1 MSESN
6 KRLLVGNLRRPVVD
20 TLRASLHAY
29 LDRILDSLTY
39 DDDNHPDLTGPD
51 RQISR
56 NSVEVLVDTQ
66 LTSQT
71 AGYWHLELRVS
82 MTPSDVWRVL
92 QERVDFVSKLA
103 ELRGVFKATK
113 EDE

>member
-1 MSESN
+1 MSEPH

-39 DDDNHPDLTGPD
+39 DDDSHPDLTGPD

-56 NSVEVLVDTQ
+56 NSVEVLVDTE

-82 MTPSDVWRVL
+82 MTPSDVWRAL
-92 QERVDFVSKLA
+92 QERADFARKMVERS
-103 ELRGVFKATK
+103 GVPWIK
-113 EDE
+113 EGE